1 MKDED
6 DNETMVS
13 SNVKVA
19 NKRQRRRSTTI
30 SSPNVV
36 PAKKM
41 KVMHDDDIDDEQITT
56 TTEGQQ
62 LPNYLSI
69 TNRFFIAMA
78 RNILKTN
85 STITIH
91 DIQQLALFIHQKAVI
106 HSRRELI
113 KVYLLSI
120 MGKLQQTDY
129 DSMDIDRRFWPIQV
143 QSLLLNH
150 RKLSSTTADTAAAA
164 AAATTTITTTTTTVT
179 GTISTEEQLAC
190 QNTLQEQL
198 REMKEEIER
207 YQQLFDEKKNSLT
220 ELTSTMEES
229 IEAYVQNYGI
239 RVLKLKH
246 DFKMTLVKHDYD
258 AEILRR
264 KYMHEQPNEYQVRLL
279 KI

>member
-1 MKDED
+1 MKEED
-6 DNETMVS
+6 DNETMVAS
-13 SNVKVA
+13 DVKDT
-19 NKRQRRRSTTI
+19 NKRQRSTTL

-41 KVMHDDDIDDEQITT
+41 KVIHDDEIDDEQITTTT

-85 STITIH
+85 STITMH

-129 DSMDIDRRFWPIQV
+129 DSMDIDRRFWPVQV
-143 QSLLLNH
+143 QSLLLNR
-150 RKLSSTTADTAAAA
+150 RKSSSTTADTA
-164 AAATTTITTTTTTVT
+164 AAATTTITTTTTSTIVT
-179 GTISTEEQLAC
+179 DMISTEEQLAC
-190 QNTLQEQL
+190 HNTLQEQL

-220 ELTSTMEES
+220 KLTSTMEES

-239 RVLKLKH
+239 RALKLKH
-246 DFKMTLVKHDYD
+246 DLKMTLVKHDYD

-264 KYMHEQPNEYQVRLL
+264 KYMHAQPNEYQVRLL